1 MDDMMSWMVDQD
13 EFVKKKKMLV
23 TKMMKEEVVDL
34 DESIAAA
41 LSNICSVDLPHSPG
55 PLRDT

>member
-13 EFVKKKKMLV
+13 EEEKNVGDKNDE
-23 TKMMKEEVVDL
+23 EEVVDL